1 LSEAKGMGIKMI
13 DENYKS
19 EVVSFY
25 EKANIALTDK
35 EILRIDYADFGI
47 NNIREEG
54 LNLVVYVNNNRY
66 CAKEMVLLPNQT
78 CPEHLHPT
86 INGRPGKQETFRC
99 RWGKVYLY
107 VEGNEKL
114 SEERISFSLPEKNK
128 QYYTASKEL
137 ILLPG
142 QQYTIDPDTRH
153 WFQAGEE
160 GAVISEFSSPSD
172 DASDIFT
179 NPNIKR
185 NAVDKINV

>member
-1 LSEAKGMGIKMI
+1 MREGETMI
-13 DENYKS
+13 DENYKR
-19 EVVSFY
+19 EVLSY
-25 EKANIALTDK
+25 YQKAQVVLTDE
-35 EILRIDYADFGI
+35 EIARIDYADFGL

-54 LNLVVYVNNNRY
+54 LNLVVYVNNDRY

-86 INGRPGKQETFRC
+86 INGKPGKQETFRC

-107 VEGNEKL
+107 VEGDEKL
-114 SEERISFSLPEKNK
+114 DESKIQVSLPQKNK
-128 QYYTASKEL
+128 EYYTASKE
-137 ILLPG
+137 IVLLPG

-153 WFQAGEE
+153 WFKAGEE

-179 NPNIKR
+179 NPNVKR
-185 NAVDKINV
+185 IARDKI